1 MQFAI
6 GYFSEV
12 PLIDRANMTEYYE
25 VIGTTI
31 VNLTDSVEGAIHGE
45 TNLGNA
51 VTDSMAAVFEDAD
64 IAFTNDGSLR

>member
-6 GYFSEV
+6 VYFSEV

-25 VIGTTI
+25 VIGSTL
-31 VNLTDSVEGAIHGE
+31 VNLTDSAEGETHGE

-51 VTDSMAAVFEDAD
+51 VTDSMAAVFEEAD
-64 IAFTNDGSLR
+64 IAFTNDGGIR